1 MELRFD
7 GNLIM
12 ISAEDFI
19 AQNTPRS
26 ALEPFHAE
34 IAKLRAAKMS
44 YQKIQAFLKLNGIDT
59 HVNNVRGY
67 CQRHIEKNTNTATK
81 KVTKTTQKT
90 SAKTSAAKKTSKAT
104 NATKAAKKIVSTK
117 IARKK
122 NVNKDIPAQKIDKKN
137 TMRQLKKKEESI
149 EDLQASLF

>member
-1 MELRFD
+1 
-7 GNLIM
+7 M

-26 ALEPFHAE
+26 ALEPFHHE

-67 CQRHIEKNTNTATK
+67 CQRHIENQD
-81 KVTKTTQKT
+81 TKTSTTSQATRSKT
-90 SAKTSAAKKTSKAT
+90 SPAKKTSKV
-104 NATKAAKKIVSTK
+104 TKTAKKKTTPTK
-117 IARKK
+117 MARKK
-122 NVNKDIPAQKIDKKN
+122 TINKDTPAQKIG
-137 TMRQLKKKEESI
+137 KKKPLTKKVPKVVQEPI
-149 EDLQASLF
+149 DDRQIDLF

>member
-1 MELRFD
+1 
-7 GNLIM
+7 M

-26 ALEPFHAE
+26 ALEPFHHE

-67 CQRHIEKNTNTATK
+67 CQRHIETQTATK
-81 KVTKTTQKT
+81 KTSKISSRTGATSTQKASKAT
-90 SAKTSAAKKTSKAT
+90 KATKVAKKTT
-104 NATKAAKKIVSTK
+104 STK

-122 NVNKDIPAQKIDKKN
+122 AINKDTPAQKIG
-137 TMRQLKKKEESI
+137 KKKPLITKTPKVVPETI
-149 EDLQASLF
+149 DDRQIDLF